1 MRVKTKDHTKQNKTK
16 ENNNDGSGSSPRSY
30 SAVSREH
37 SGEGRLKKMT
47 GEGRRGQREA
57 RKEGKNTKKRKQR
70 KQMNK
75 FMGHKMK
82 RKTEGRKG
90 AGVISGRFLLSG
102 HRRCTQKHGEDS
114 IKYHMQWPYCHGYGR
129 VENINQALT
138 CNRREDGGRRD
149 GGKTAIGDGRRLAQ
163 HVFTVRVCVCV
174 CVWLPVC
181 FHERAHKHAWLSLPS
196 MLTPKGN
203 FFLTPGFLTYFDFK
217 NLFLNEKK
225 KSCYR
230 AAAIKP
236 ASRLRANPKSTHF
249 IQGWTHVSQTF
260 VLEDSLCFR
269 WNSYVQ
275 KKKKKKKEVCSCSLS
290 HREEKKHV

>member
-1 MRVKTKDHTKQNKTK
+1 
-16 ENNNDGSGSSPRSY
+16 
-30 SAVSREH
+30 
-37 SGEGRLKKMT
+37 MT

-163 HVFTVRVCVCV
+163 HVFTVRVCVCLTS
-174 CVWLPVC
+174 CVFSWARSQTCMAFFTEHVDTEGEFFFDSWISDLFWLQKSIFKWKKKKLLPRSCHQARLTFTRKSEINSFHTGLNSRFTNIC
-181 FHERAHKHAWLSLPS
+181 FRGLSL
-196 MLTPKGN
+196 
-203 FFLTPGFLTYFDFK
+203 FQVEFICA
-217 NLFLNEKK
+217 KK
-225 KSCYR
+225 
-230 AAAIKP
+230 
-236 ASRLRANPKSTHF
+236 
-249 IQGWTHVSQTF
+249 
-260 VLEDSLCFR
+260 E
-269 WNSYVQ
+269 
-275 KKKKKKKEVCSCSLS
+275 KKKKEVCSCSLS